1 MTFFFNQVHLEL
13 STHVSTPEEATREGY
28 RSSIIKRTPVKGYSL
43 IGLLSR
49 SEVLVNRMRVRL
61 INISHFW
68 PKPKDERQKGLSTVK
83 YPVPIVAYSLR
94 SSHRKCRSGE
104 SRLSGSHSMNFMFL
118 VGLPF
123 RGTFQFSFTVLVHY
137 RFTTEYLALDRRHDP
152 YSVSTLKLT
161 YSQTSLISF

>member
-1 MTFFFNQVHLEL
+1 
-13 STHVSTPEEATREGY
+13 
-28 RSSIIKRTPVKGYSL
+28 
-43 IGLLSR
+43 
-49 SEVLVNRMRVRL
+49 MRVRL
-61 INISHFW
+61 INKS
-68 PKPKDERQKGLSTVK
+68 RLGV
-83 YPVPIVAYSLR
+83 
-94 SSHRKCRSGE
+94 SHRTRGIRVFPQQSIRSPILSLLPKKLPKKCRSGE

-161 YSQTSLISF
+161 YSQDFSQLFSKSLSNKPHVFKACVTPVNIWKFSITQLPR

>member
-1 MTFFFNQVHLEL
+1 VAALA
-13 STHVSTPEEATREGY
+13 SY
-28 RSSIIKRTPVKGYSL
+28 RSSLIKRTPLKGYSL
-43 IGLLSR
+43 FGLLTQ

-68 PKPKDERQKGLSTVK
+68 RKPKDKRLKGLSTVK
-83 YPVPIVAYSLR
+83 YPVPIVAYPWWG
-94 SSHRKCRSGE
+94 SHRKCRSGE